1 MAFDGAVRLTQL
13 LLRPPLVQQVS
24 VRRVAVAQVE
34 QRLCVLHD
42 QIDGHC
48 NEHKENTVVKNAML
62 RKSRHK
68 HRDWFAL
75 ILLYVVKGLHQGC
88 IHVSHS
94 SSLGHSTNDSSL
106 MSRKTV
112 GFFFVFVFFF
122 EKKTK
127 VSSVYFGCCDG
138 GFLLQLVH
146 SPRRQLYSRERRE
159 REARGCGR
167 AVGSGLK

>member
-122 EKKTK
+122 EKKRKFRQCILVVVT
-127 VSSVYFGCCDG
+127 VVFFSNLFIHHGDNCTVGREERG
-138 GFLLQLVH
+138 RQEGVVEQLV
-146 SPRRQLYSRERRE
+146 LD
-159 REARGCGR
+159 
-167 AVGSGLK
+167 